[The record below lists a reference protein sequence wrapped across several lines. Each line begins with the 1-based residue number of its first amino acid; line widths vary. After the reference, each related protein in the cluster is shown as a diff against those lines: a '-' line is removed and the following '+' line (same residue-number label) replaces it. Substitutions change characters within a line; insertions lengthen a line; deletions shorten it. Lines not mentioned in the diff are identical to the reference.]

1 MADTYDVIIC
11 GAGSGGGFMAGQIA
25 PYGSVLLLD
34 AGPHF
39 AEPPNPG
46 TGVLSRRKLS
56 TQMSLGTW
64 IPNSKASNRGSV
76 FFSYP
81 MYMDTSNPFTF
92 TAQHEARL
100 VGGGSAVNVGAW
112 LRPRLVDWDGFAE
125 ETGVTGWTK
134 PDFEPHYQRAERIL
148 NVHRDSR
155 AYWNK
160 ASVLYEQAAL
170 SMGIP
175 VFETASNRKNCIFC
189 GHRLNAGMPCKY
201 DSLMGTHMTQIPA
214 AIAAGATLIPNATV
228 TNVNVT
234 NNVATGV
241 TYTVNGETFT
251 ANARK
256 LVVVAAG
263 AMGTPLLLR
272 DSGLH
277 LLNPNVG
284 MYLRAHPGVPMD
296 VLLPGDDWNQDRG
309 YQWNAH
315 HHVIDDT
322 GNPTD
327 AVVHVSAGFMATTM
341 WVAAAFQIGLF
352 GTPYKDVMRQWRQRA
367 GAFIFAMKPG
377 ITGRVTGTRA
387 NPIIRYQ
394 ITDET
399 GVLEKKTM
407 DDLLGGIRQVSEV
420 YKKIGAFSAF
430 PNPSVPSQVLK
441 QQISLFVT
449 TSGALHPQGTCRAGA
464 NPGNSVVDS
473 NCMSWDI
480 KNLMI
485 NDASVIPNALSAN
498 PNATIMAVSSRA
510 SDFVNH
516 EILGATSAPT
526 AHAEMVAI
534 ERARHAAAAKAAAD
548 REALGRQGA
557 VPRD

>member
-1 MADTYDVIIC
+1 
-11 GAGSGGGFMAGQIA
+11 MAGQIA
-25 PYGSVLLLD
+25 PNASVLILD

-46 TGVLSRRKLS
+46 TGVLSRRTLS

-81 MYMDTSNPFTF
+81 MYMDQSNPFTF

-125 ETGVTGWTK
+125 ETGVQGWTK
-134 PDFEPHYQRAERIL
+134 PDFEPHFQRAERIL

-201 DSLMGTHMTQIPA
+201 DSLMGTHMTQIPKA
-214 AIAAGATLIPNATV
+214 LAAGAKLIANATV
-228 TNVNVT
+228 NQINIE
-234 NNVATGV
+234 NKVATGV
-241 TYTVNGETFT
+241 TYTVNGQTFT

-256 LVVVAAG
+256 LVVVSSG
-263 AMGTPLLLR
+263 TMGTPLVLR
-272 DSGLH
+272 DSGVH

-296 VLLPGDDWNQDRG
+296 VLLPGDDWGQDRG

-315 HHVIDDT
+315 HHVIDDK
-322 GNPTD
+322 GQPTD

-352 GTPYKDVMRQWRQRA
+352 GTPYKNVMRQWKQRA
-367 GAFIFAMKPG
+367 GAFIFGMKPA

-387 NPIIRYQ
+387 NPIILYPVAGP
-394 ITDET
+394 T
-399 GVLEKKTM
+399 GVLEDKTM
-407 DDLLGGIRQVSEV
+407 NDLLAGIRQVSEV
-420 YKKIGAFSAF
+420 YKKMGAFSAF

-441 QQISLFVT
+441 QQVTLFVT
-449 TSGALHPQGTCRAGA
+449 TSGALHPQGTCRAGSK
-464 NPGNSVVDS
+464 PENSVVDS

-480 KNLMI
+480 GNLMI

-498 PNATIMAVSSRA
+498 PNAMIMAVSSRA
-510 SDFVNH
+510 SDFVNR
-516 EILGATSAPT
+516 EILGVASAST
-526 AHAEMVAI
+526 AAQEMVAF
-534 ERARHAAAAKAAAD
+534 ERAR
-548 REALGRQGA
+548 REAAERALERQGA
-557 VPRD
+557 GRRD

>member
-25 PYGSVLLLD
+25 PNASVLILD

-46 TGVLSRRKLS
+46 TGVLSRRILS

-64 IPNSKASNRGSV
+64 IPNSKASNHGSV
-76 FFSYP
+76 FYSYP

-92 TAQHEARL
+92 TAQHEARV

-112 LRPRLVDWDGFAE
+112 LRPRLVDWDGFEE
-125 ETGVTGWTK
+125 ETGVQDWTK
-134 PDFEPHYQRAERIL
+134 VNFEPHFQRAERIL

-175 VFETASNRKNCIFC
+175 VVETASNRKNCIFC

-214 AIAAGATLIPNATV
+214 ALAAGATLIANATV
-228 TNVNVT
+228 TQINIT
-234 NNVATGV
+234 NNTATGV
-241 TYTVNGETFT
+241 TYTVNGQTFT

-263 AMGTPLLLR
+263 AMGTPLILR
-272 DSGLH
+272 DTGLH
-277 LLNPNVG
+277 LINPNVG

-296 VLLPGDDWNQDRG
+296 VLLPGTDWNQDRG
-309 YQWNAH
+309 YQWNCH
-315 HHVIDDT
+315 HHGIDDN

-327 AVVHVSAGFMATTM
+327 AVAHLSAGFMATTM

-367 GAFIFAMKPG
+367 GAFIFEMKPA

-387 NPIIRYQ
+387 NPIILYP
-394 ITDET
+394 ITDST
-399 GVLEKKTM
+399 GVLEPKTM
-407 DDLLGGIRQVSEV
+407 NDLLGAIRQVADV
-420 YKKIGAFSAF
+420 YQKIGAFSAF

-449 TSGALHPQGTCRAGA
+449 TSGALHPQGTCRAGSD
-464 NPGNSVVDS
+464 PSNSVVDT
-473 NCMSWDI
+473 NLMSWDI

-485 NDASVIPNALSAN
+485 NDASVIPNALSSN
-498 PNATIMAVSSRA
+498 PNSMIMAVSSRA
-510 SDFVNH
+510 SDYVNQQ
-516 EILGATSAPT
+516 ILGATSAPT
-526 AHAEMVAI
+526 AQAEMVAF
-534 ERARHAAAAKAAAD
+534 ERARRAAAEEATAA
-548 REALGRQGA
+548 REAAEREGASRQ
-557 VPRD
+557 